1 MKGVKGLSD
10 EQVLEYAK
18 DFLKRNEDGLFDI
31 RKYADIVNVPKST
44 LHFHFKIRLKELN
57 YNLWLKYLTIANR
70 NKFLG
75 VKKGG
80 KSHAKILKEK
90 KKKNES
96 NSKRSCQL

>member
-44 LHFHFKIRLKELN
+44 LHFSFQN
-57 YNLWLKYLTIANR
+57 
-70 NKFLG
+70 
-75 VKKGG
+75 
-80 KSHAKILKEK
+80 
-90 KKKNES
+90 
-96 NSKRSCQL
+96 

>member
-10 EQVLEYAK
+10 EQVLEYVK

-90 KKKNES
+90 KKNES

>member
-80 KSHAKILKEK
+80 KACAKILKE

>member
-10 EQVLEYAK
+10 EQVLEYVE

-90 KKKNES
+90 KEK
-96 NSKRSCQL
+96 

>member
-90 KKKNES
+90 KEK
-96 NSKRSCQL
+96 

>member
-1 MKGVKGLSD
+1 MKGVKGLRD
-10 EQVLEYAK
+10 EQVLEYVK

-90 KKKNES
+90 KEK
-96 NSKRSCQL
+96 

>member
-10 EQVLEYAK
+10 EQVLEYVK

-90 KKKNES
+90 KEK
-96 NSKRSCQL
+96 

>member
-31 RKYADIVNVPKST
+31 RKYADIVNVSKST

-90 KKKNES
+90 KEK
-96 NSKRSCQL
+96 

>member
-10 EQVLEYAK
+10 EQVFEYAK

-90 KKKNES
+90 KEK
-96 NSKRSCQL
+96 